1 MRSWR
6 TPSLMT
12 FETERTEGTSGPT
25 KAEEKFPL
33 FVSGVPLSRQ
43 CALPAASVVRSTP
56 IRADRRR
63 RAARPRA
70 TIRFQKRS
78 PLLTLMADGFATA
91 RRRFL
96 RERKGVSCCRVDDA
110 GVGETTGGRTSK
122 ERIGDTEQRRIGVC
136 PRKSSV
142 FFSRRIART
151 DQGDV
156 KLRYAVHN
164 FGLHTT
170 SNLLSMMWKCG
181 PWMTPPPC
189 PCDERFGSACCD
201 PGRPQLSNAA
211 HARTRRSLARAASS
225 IRIPS
230 FAPSLA
236 CSFVR
241 SYVAS
246 LRARLPAS
254 LTHSRTV

>member
-1 MRSWR
+1 MMMPEWARQQ
-6 TPSLMT
+6 
-12 FETERTEGTSGPT
+12 G
-25 KAEEKFPL
+25 EE
-33 FVSGVPLSRQ
+33 
-43 CALPAASVVRSTP
+43 
-56 IRADRRR
+56 
-63 RAARPRA
+63 
-70 TIRFQKRS
+70 
-78 PLLTLMADGFATA
+78 
-91 RRRFL
+91 
-96 RERKGVSCCRVDDA
+96 
-110 GVGETTGGRTSK
+110 RTSK

>member
-1 MRSWR
+1 MPEWARQQ
-6 TPSLMT
+6 
-12 FETERTEGTSGPT
+12 G
-25 KAEEKFPL
+25 EE
-33 FVSGVPLSRQ
+33 
-43 CALPAASVVRSTP
+43 
-56 IRADRRR
+56 
-63 RAARPRA
+63 
-70 TIRFQKRS
+70 
-78 PLLTLMADGFATA
+78 
-91 RRRFL
+91 
-96 RERKGVSCCRVDDA
+96 
-110 GVGETTGGRTSK
+110 RTSK

-254 LTHSRTV
+254 LSLTHGLFDGPGKRQHNGTNSLALPPSPLFPSSVVAHAVFHSERAANKRD